1 MRAGGHMVMPPG
13 PMARVADTGAE
24 RRERASAA
32 PPMRGGRT
40 PTVVAGFFDVRQGDA
55 MWMNTIVDNVNG
67 AVVRGA
73 VVVIAAMCA
82 AGPAAAQTGE
92 ERSAYRAVAA
102 ASAAF
107 ESASGAAQM
116 LEAAQQVLAAAKSA
130 RRAFAAADRRR
141 DSAAERYSAASNQ
154 LAQVMMN
161 CETRDCTY
169 ESGEHLITCY
179 TGIYADYGRNY
190 DARVEIYTA
199 IAAYLEVLGISGAG
213 EMRGYAADSRRFA
226 NRMRGIVGCSRDSTS
241 AAKRIIRQANSTRRS
256 RGDDAERAAERATA
270 AHVAANRAVLAMARV
285 AAQTIAAAGERL
297 TTWEYAGT
305 GADAA
310 ARAREALHRARGNAL
325 EPGVEDDSGRTDT
338 ALDGVMTAARL
349 TMDALRGHLQR
360 VDRAVSDLE
369 GRYAGDG
376 GGGADVRAGGGAG
389 PAPEPAGEP
398 ASPRD
403 WIRDVSSVLAEVERA
418 VAEAEQSAIGD
429 GSWTVRLNQCS
440 NARDRQVR
448 ALLRMQ
454 NLTFGGGRPPFV
466 PLDAGLQAWNEI
478 QGRADEA
485 QERVQAICSAISDDR
500 PW

>member
-1 MRAGGHMVMPPG
+1 M
-13 PMARVADTGAE
+13 
-24 RRERASAA
+24 
-32 PPMRGGRT
+32 
-40 PTVVAGFFDVRQGDA
+40 
-55 MWMNTIVDNVNG
+55 
-67 AVVRGA
+67 RGA
-73 VVVIAAMCA
+73 VVSIVAMCT
-82 AGPAAAQTGE
+82 AGPSAAQTGE
-92 ERSAYRAVAA
+92 ERSAYRAVDD

-116 LEAAQQVLAAAKSA
+116 LEAAQRVLAAAESA

-141 DSAAERYSAASNQ
+141 DSAVERYSAASNQ
-154 LAQVMMN
+154 RAPVAMN
-161 CETRDCTY
+161 CENRFKNLDCTY
-169 ESGEHLITCY
+169 ESGESLIICY
-179 TGIYADYGRNY
+179 TGVYADYGRNY
-190 DARVEIYTA
+190 DADAEVYTA

-213 EMRGYAADSRRFA
+213 EMRGYAAESRRFA
-226 NRMRGIVGCSRDSTS
+226 NRIRGIVGCSRDSVS
-241 AAKRIIRQANSTRRS
+241 AAKRINQQARS
-256 RGDDAERAAERATA
+256 RRERFRDARERATA

-285 AAQTIAAAGERL
+285 AARTIAAAGERL
-297 TTWEYAGT
+297 TTYEYAGT

-310 ARAREALHRARGNAL
+310 ARAREALQRARGNVL
-325 EPGVEDDSGRTDT
+325 DPGVEDDSGRTDT

-429 GSWTVRLNQCS
+429 GSWTVRLNQCA

-448 ALLRMQ
+448 AVLRMQ

-485 QERVQAICSAISDDR
+485 RERVQAICSAISDDR